1 MSAHLAQIGA
11 PQSETLYPRLR
22 LKAYDHLWIENG
34 EYVAQKRQGNKWVL
48 VDCETQELRIETD
61 YNLLR
66 LSGEGKLN
74 ARSRPQARAPLSPLS
89 PEVSDSARRVELTRM
104 HRYVQHPLKH
114 EEGFRASKPWLAK
127 RIAEVAKEL
136 GDQNP
141 PSPGSVLNWKK
152 LHDTAYAEIGLAAY
166 APRHDLKGKRGSRLP
181 EPMQTAMEQGTDRY
195 LQGGS
200 IEDAYVEVLKSISE
214 YNRSAEGKRYCK
226 QAANRHLDDK
236 GELRAPSL
244 STFRRKIGRLSPFV
258 TNSGRIGQYYARKNS
273 RTFQT
278 RALPDRPY
286 EEVEVDFTPVDLIL
300 VAENG
305 AYLGRPHLIA
315 FLDRAT
321 RMVLGMSISFD
332 GPSYAAVI
340 EGLRHTIYRKEI
352 SHVAGLTDSD
362 WPCMG
367 RIERLYIDNG
377 KEFANGNLLSAAQD
391 IGFEIHRLPPREPW
405 HKGLVER
412 FMGEVARFSHRF
424 PGTTHSNAVAHRDYE
439 DLDVP
444 VLTLG
449 EFRDL
454 AIKWIVTDFNRR
466 PNRMLGN
473 APGVARAPIDAW
485 RDKLNLLDVPGLPD
499 PELFIALAGE
509 REERTVQKYGVEWD
523 HIRYWAPDLDRIFAH
538 PSHRLKSSSG
548 NSAKYRVHR
557 DPYDLSRI
565 YLHNHHAN
573 EVITLPVV
581 EKWRKYAKS
590 LTLHQH
596 KLCRDHELIRE
607 EQRGDPDALW
617 KARSALIDAG
627 MGALQSGRRKNLER
641 KLARFLY
648 GKGTQPFPSEVAEYG
663 AVARSEGLMPLGS
676 AIDAPV
682 HLDAEIIDAADP
694 ALATD
699 PRKEIAT
706 IAPSQGTDDL
716 AEIVH
721 LAAGVKSGIRRDG

>member
-286 EEVEVDFTPVDLIL
+286 EEVEVDFTPVDLIM

-305 AYLGRPHLIA
+305 AYLGRPHIIA
-315 FLDRAT
+315 FL
-321 RMVLGMSISFD
+321 
-332 GPSYAAVI
+332 
-340 EGLRHTIYRKEI
+340 
-352 SHVAGLTDSD
+352 
-362 WPCMG
+362 
-367 RIERLYIDNG
+367 
-377 KEFANGNLLSAAQD
+377 
-391 IGFEIHRLPPREPW
+391 
-405 HKGLVER
+405 
-412 FMGEVARFSHRF
+412 
-424 PGTTHSNAVAHRDYE
+424 
-439 DLDVP
+439 
-444 VLTLG
+444 
-449 EFRDL
+449 
-454 AIKWIVTDFNRR
+454 
-466 PNRMLGN
+466 
-473 APGVARAPIDAW
+473 
-485 RDKLNLLDVPGLPD
+485 
-499 PELFIALAGE
+499 
-509 REERTVQKYGVEWD
+509 
-523 HIRYWAPDLDRIFAH
+523 
-538 PSHRLKSSSG
+538 
-548 NSAKYRVHR
+548 
-557 DPYDLSRI
+557 
-565 YLHNHHAN
+565 
-573 EVITLPVV
+573 
-581 EKWRKYAKS
+581 
-590 LTLHQH
+590 
-596 KLCRDHELIRE
+596 
-607 EQRGDPDALW
+607 
-617 KARSALIDAG
+617 
-627 MGALQSGRRKNLER
+627 
-641 KLARFLY
+641 
-648 GKGTQPFPSEVAEYG
+648 
-663 AVARSEGLMPLGS
+663 
-676 AIDAPV
+676 
-682 HLDAEIIDAADP
+682 
-694 ALATD
+694 
-699 PRKEIAT
+699 
-706 IAPSQGTDDL
+706 
-716 AEIVH
+716 
-721 LAAGVKSGIRRDG
+721 